1 MLEDKPMI
9 KWRVLPLLAV
19 MVSLFLLPAIASA
32 QQTPPHIFIG
42 KVFDI
47 GGGSGSV
54 GTPVTAYIQGEVR
67 GSTTVQQGGKYILT
81 VSQGANTAIT
91 FKIGSLEAAE
101 TSTWEQGG
109 ATVLNLNAVRI
120 LQPRSIPMVQ
130 GPPGE
135 MGPSGPPGAPGLAG
149 TSGVI
154 GPEGPPGQI
163 GPKGDTG
170 AEGPRGPVG
179 PVSPAGPPGEV
190 GPAGPAEDSLMGLVA
205 LILSSIAISLALFV
219 ALLSRRDPLPRR

>member
-1 MLEDKPMI
+1 MI
-9 KWRVLPLLAV
+9 KRRVLPLLAV
-19 MVSLFLLPAIASA
+19 IVSLLLLPAIASA

-42 KVFDI
+42 KVFEI
-47 GGGSGSV
+47 GGEAGSV
-54 GTPVTAYIQGEVR
+54 GTSVTAYIQGEVK
-67 GSTTVQQGGKYILT
+67 GSTTVQQGGKYVIT
-81 VSQGANTAIT
+81 VSQGAITVIT

-109 ATVLNLNAVRI
+109 ATVLNLSAVRMV
-120 LQPRSIPMVQ
+120 QPRSIPMMP

-135 MGPSGPPGAPGLAG
+135 MGPTGPPGLAG
-149 TSGVI
+149 SPGVI
-154 GPEGPPGQI
+154 GREGPPGQI

-190 GPAGPAEDSLMGLVA
+190 GLAGPAAPAGVYLMSLVA
-205 LILSSIAISLALFV
+205 LILAGMALCLAIFV
-219 ALLSRRDPLPRR
+219 AFLSRRDPLARR

>member
-1 MLEDKPMI
+1 MI
-9 KWRVLPLLAV
+9 RVLPLVAIII
-19 MVSLFLLPAIASA
+19 SLLLPPVIASA
-32 QQTPPHIFIG
+32 QESPPHLFIG

-47 GGGSGSV
+47 SGSSGSV
-54 GTPVTAYIQGEVR
+54 GTPVTAYIEGEVK
-67 GSTTVQQGGKYILT
+67 GSTTVQTGGKYTIM
-81 VSQGANTAIT
+81 VSRGANTVIT
-91 FKIGSLEAAE
+91 FKVGSLEAAE

-120 LQPRSIPMVQ
+120 VQPHSVQTVQ
-130 GPPGE
+130 GLPGE
-135 MGPSGPPGAPGLAG
+135 MGPSGPPGAPGPAG
-149 TSGVI
+149 LPGVI

-163 GPKGDTG
+163 GPKGDAG
-170 AEGPRGPVG
+170 GEGPRGPAG
-179 PVSPAGPPGEV
+179 PASPAGPPGEV